1 LERATDAAE
10 RRRINTVGARNVR
23 LRFAVAKPLN
33 GFFARREANSESC
46 APIGATSFDLYQE
59 M

>member
-33 GFFARREANSESC
+33 GFFARARGEFRKLRANWSHV
-46 APIGATSFDLYQE
+46 I
-59 M
+59 